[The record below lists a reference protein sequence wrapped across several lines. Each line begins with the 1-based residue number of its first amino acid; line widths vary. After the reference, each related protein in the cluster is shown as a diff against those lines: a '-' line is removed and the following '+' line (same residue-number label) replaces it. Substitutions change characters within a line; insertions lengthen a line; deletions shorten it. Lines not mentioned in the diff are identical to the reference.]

1 MAELKVEF
9 AAFVKEG
16 QLLGYEGD
24 ALASYVRERQKE
36 EREERAA
43 RREAEKRECEV
54 KEKQK
59 EREEQAKQREE
70 QEKQRQEKAKERQ
83 HELEMAKIAAQ
94 NRGQVVAAPTAQPTV
109 PYMQFE
115 MPKYKEGEN
124 MEAYVLMFERA
135 VQGFNLSE
143 EMKAQRFCAM
153 FAGKPRELISRMD
166 SDATY
171 EVIKKQLLQAY
182 GRTLQEAKENFFKC
196 TAEEKETAEQFM
208 NRVTRCFD
216 EWLTKEEVE
225 EDYNQLYDLIRRNQF
240 ERSLNKDVIAR
251 LREKRVK
258 EIKEV
263 THVAQSYAEAHGQ
276 FTKTPNQVSVKS
288 GKKPQAQVGA
298 NRQFQGSQQFST
310 QNKGFSA
317 SNSYAKPQQQYQKNN
332 QQSSGQYGRAWN
344 PQQRQ
349 SQWKNATAIQ
359 KQEERPKGN
368 QQVQSQQVRKQN
380 QEEKQVKY
388 HQGASY

>member
-1 MAELKVEF
+1 M
-9 AAFVKEG
+9 
-16 QLLGYEGD
+16 GYEGD

-43 RREAEKRECEV
+43 RREAEKRECEM

-83 HELEMAKIAAQ
+83 HELDMVKIAAQ
-94 NRGQVVAAPTAQPTV
+94 NAVQAAATPQPVQPSV
-109 PYMQFE
+109 PYMQFD

-135 VQGFNLSE
+135 VQGLNLSE

-196 TAEEKETAEQFM
+196 TAEEKETVEQFM
-208 NRVTRCFD
+208 NRVTRCLD
-216 EWLTKEEVE
+216 EWLSKEGVE
-225 EDYNQLYDLIRRNQF
+225 QDYKQLYDLILRNQF

-258 EIKEV
+258 EITEV

-276 FTKTPNQVSVKS
+276 FTKASNQVSVKS
-288 GKKPQAQVGA
+288 GKKPQVQIVS
-298 NRQFQGSQQFST
+298 NRQFQGSQQFGN

-317 SNSYAKPQQQYQKNN
+317 STSYAKPQQQYQKNN
-332 QQSSGQYGRAWN
+332 QQSSGQYGRGWN
-344 PQQRQ
+344 AQQKQ
-349 SQWKNATAIQ
+349 NQWKNATAVQ
-359 KQEERPKGN
+359 KQGNMPKGN
-368 QQVQSQQVRKQN
+368 QQSVAQTQQVRNQN